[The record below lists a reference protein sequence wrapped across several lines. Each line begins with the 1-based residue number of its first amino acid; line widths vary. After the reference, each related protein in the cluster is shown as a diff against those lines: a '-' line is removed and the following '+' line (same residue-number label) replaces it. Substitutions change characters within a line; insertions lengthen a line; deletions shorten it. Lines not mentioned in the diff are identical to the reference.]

1 MLFSKNIGTHLS
13 IDETSLSQGEL
24 YTFLT
29 NKDGK
34 GKKGTL
40 VASIKGTKSND
51 IIAVLNKLP
60 LALRKTVKEV
70 TLDMAKNMES
80 AIRHCFPEANIVT
93 DRFHVVNWC

>member
-1 MLFSKNIGTHLS
+1 MLFPKNIGTHLS
-13 IDETSLSQGEL
+13 IDETSLSQEEL

-70 TLDMAKNMES
+70 TLDIAKNMES
-80 AIRHCFPEANIVT
+80 SISTVSPKQT
-93 DRFHVVNWC
+93 